1 MASIGPWLGGGRR
14 GSGGGEM
21 DPWFRFSA
29 PFSSD
34 IWDPYSYR
42 SGSSRSG
49 GVSSHANVDW
59 RETDKA
65 HVFRADL
72 PGKLSLSFF

>member
-21 DPWFRFSA
+21 DPWFG
-29 PFSSD
+29 FSSPYSSD
-34 IWDPYSYR
+34 VWDPSSYG

-49 GVSSHANVDW
+49 GPSALAHANVDW
-59 RETDKA
+59 RETDNA
-65 HVFRADL
+65 HIFRADL
-72 PGKLSLSFF
+72 PG